1 LGEVFGGNGSIFI
14 GDMNGLVGGFV
25 GVDPDVALM
34 NVALFI
40 YPLFKFVGV
49 ALAVDVSVD
58 LVDVFILIRAG
69 LCFMGFVVLGP
80 RVGGLSDISV
90 AFSGG
95 IVGGVDVV
103 GV

>member
-1 LGEVFGGNGSIFI
+1 LTGGGGTGSAASNFSDSALFVLGEVFGGNGSIFI

-25 GVDPDVALM
+25 GVDPDVALV

-58 LVDVFILIRAG
+58 LVDVFILIGAG

-80 RVGGLSDISV
+80 
-90 AFSGG
+90 
-95 IVGGVDVV
+95 
-103 GV
+103 